1 MYEGDFS
8 FQKKKNAMA
17 CWCGVSTVPRDPLES
32 VSLTFHTPA
41 VVFLRGLGHGVNA
54 VMFQGDGND
63 WVNQDRI
70 IFHGEVCL
78 SMNIKSKIRSMSLEI
93 D

>member
-1 MYEGDFS
+1 M
-8 FQKKKNAMA
+8 
-17 CWCGVSTVPRDPLES
+17 
-32 VSLTFHTPA
+32 
-41 VVFLRGLGHGVNA
+41 GVNA

-70 IFHGEVCL
+70 IFHEEVCL
-78 SMNIKSKIRSMSLEI
+78 TINVKSKIRSMSLEI